1 MLRGVAVNP
10 GVSTPHSSEWDF
22 EDTVPGS
29 VGAKVG
35 THSAY
40 LWWHSTRQARKRR
53 LGWNRA
59 GHVRDEEARGRMS
72 GDIRPLFLSA
82 IRGIR
87 RYAVERCRRP
97 TGSGTGGIRISPPGS
112 AMQYRVTSECDVTGQ
127 ACLACDQ
134 IWSLASLFRASDRD
148 GILVPG
154 VRYDAQGQARH
165 AAFPGAHVAGLR
177 TAAPKPAQASP
188 APSRRA
194 ARRLPTHRAAA
205 P

>member
-1 MLRGVAVNP
+1 MAVNP
-10 GVSTPHSSEWDF
+10 GVSSPHSSESDF
-22 EDTVPGS
+22 EDAVPGS

-82 IRGIR
+82 IRGVR
-87 RYAVERCRRP
+87 RYAGELRCRRP

-112 AMQYRVTSECDVTGQ
+112 AMQYRVTSEYDVTGQ
-127 ACLACDQ
+127 ACLACGQ

-165 AAFPGAHVAGLR
+165 AAFPDAHVPGLR

-188 APSRRA
+188 AFSPA
-194 ARRLPTHRAAA
+194 ARRRPTHRAAA